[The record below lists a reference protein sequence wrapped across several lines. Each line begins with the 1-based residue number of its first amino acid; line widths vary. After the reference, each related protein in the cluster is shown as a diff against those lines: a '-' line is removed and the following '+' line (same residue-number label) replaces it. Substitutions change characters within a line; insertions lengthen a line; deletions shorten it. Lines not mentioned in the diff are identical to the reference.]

1 MLTDLQ
7 DILTSFAALLC
18 GFAVG
23 GAWIA
28 IVVVPNTSFDQLDH
42 SRADRHVREVVRTG
56 STPIAIALI
65 ISAAFA
71 LIGGA
76 YAASAVAALSAFG
89 FFTNRWTLAAS
100 PEKPSSAGDRQNKKS
115 QRAVAIGLS
124 LAFSLVAMTA
134 GIMAAIGF

>member
-28 IVVVPNTSFDQLDH
+28 IVVVPNASFDQLDH

-56 STPIAIALI
+56 STPVAIALLV
-65 ISAAFA
+65 AAACA
-71 LIGGA
+71 LLGAA

-89 FFTNRWTLAAS
+89 FFTNRWTLAINSKKAS
-100 PEKPSSAGDRQNKKS
+100 GSGDSKNYKS
-115 QRAVAIGLS
+115 QRAVAVGLS
-124 LAFSLVAMTA
+124 LAFSLVAITA